1 MSVEIDPQELGFHR
15 PFTVEVLENLKIR
28 NPGTQPVAFKVKTT
42 APKQYALPYDDRDL
56 LKTYKYTMLTCNVV
70 QILLILQAM
79 KQEPP
84 PGTKCRDKFL
94 VQSVAITPEKD
105 FANLASIWDTIDKS
119 LVQEK
124 KIRVAFLDPKSSPV
138 ADTTTTTPSKS
149 APVNSGDGTPDV
161 APLAYSSPSDF
172 GAGRSEPKS
181 SIEEEF
187 RPEEKPSLAAPIAI
201 ATTKNSEPSHEELKE
216 QLLQAEKLIAQLKKD
231 DGGLR
236 QRKTASTAEG
246 NVSAK
251 PAELAQVARGTEGV
265 PVQITAILCLLSF
278 LLAYIFF
285 LSVVRHM
292 FNTNVGNPGQVVLFR
307 NTDTIIGQQ
316 AGWLSRTVAFGRD

>member
-42 APKQYALPYDDRDL
+42 APKQYCVRPNSGRVEP
-56 LKTYKYTMLTCNVV
+56 NREVEV
-70 QILLILQAM
+70 QVILQAM

-105 FANLASIWDTIDKS
+105 FSNLASIWDTIDKS

-124 KIRVAFLDPKSSPV
+124 KIRVSFLDPKSSP
-138 ADTTTTTPSKS
+138 AAEPAIATPSRS
-149 APVNSGDGTPDV
+149 TPVNGGDASPDV
-161 APLAYSSPSDF
+161 APLDYSSPNNVV
-172 GAGRSEPKS
+172 AGRSEPHP
-181 SIEEEF
+181 SIKEESY
-187 RPEEKPSLAAPIAI
+187 PEEKASLAAPAAV
-201 ATTKNSEPSHEELKE
+201 ATTKNSEPSYEEIKE
-216 QLLQAEKLIAQLKKD
+216 QLLQAEKLISQLKKD

-236 QRKTASTAEG
+236 QRKTAGSAEEKP
-246 NVSAK
+246 SAK
-251 PAELAQVARGTEGV
+251 PAQLAQAARAGTEGV

-278 LLAYIFF
+278 LLAYVFF
-285 LSVVRHM
+285 
-292 FNTNVGNPGQVVLFR
+292 
-307 NTDTIIGQQ
+307 
-316 AGWLSRTVAFGRD
+316 